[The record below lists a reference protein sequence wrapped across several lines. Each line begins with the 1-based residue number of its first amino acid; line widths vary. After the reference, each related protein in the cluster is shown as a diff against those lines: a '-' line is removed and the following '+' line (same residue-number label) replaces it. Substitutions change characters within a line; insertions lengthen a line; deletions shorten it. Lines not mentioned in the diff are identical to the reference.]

1 MFAVRFVL
9 AHDKEVL
16 CRAAEIK
23 RTTKNFALGKD
34 VFNVVIST
42 LNLIIYLAQGH
53 TPIYHMIK

>member
-34 VFNVVIST
+34 VFNF
-42 LNLIIYLAQGH
+42 
-53 TPIYHMIK
+53 